1 MTCMMHFFRGDI
13 GGTVVEFLNAN
24 KTGCCPR
31 PKTCGEAGRNR
42 PMYCSITLP
51 SNWFKQAFGF

>member
-1 MTCMMHFFRGDI
+1 MYLMTCTMHFFRGEI
-13 GGTVVEFLNAN
+13 GGTAAEFLNAN

-31 PKTCGEAGRNR
+31 PEPCGEAGRNR

-51 SNWFKQAFGF
+51 SNWFK